1 MSSGDSS
8 RFPPRSVATD
18 ANSSC
23 PAREYAPVVDSETP
37 ATGPVVDQFVVVI
50 TTAAFDA
57 SLAFY
62 RDVIGLEVVDEWT
75 DAGHGAVL
83 SAGGPARVELIDLPD
98 RARPVDTDSLFI
110 GLQVAEIDGLHARA
124 RAAGHEIIREPAD
137 RPWGGRGF
145 VVRDPNGVAVNI
157 YTAYDR

>member
-1 MSSGDSS
+1 VSGA
-8 RFPPRSVATD
+8 V
-18 ANSSC
+18 
-23 PAREYAPVVDSETP
+23 SE
-37 ATGPVVDQFVVVI
+37 FVVVI

-62 RDVIGLEVVDEWT
+62 RDVIGLQVVEEWT

-83 SAGGPARVELIDLPD
+83 SAGGPARVELIDLPE
-98 RARPVDTDSLFI
+98 RERVETESIFI
-110 GLQVAEIDGLHARA
+110 GLKVAAIEGLYERVV
-124 RAAGHEIIREPAD
+124 AGDHEIVREPAD

>member
-1 MSSGDSS
+1 MD
-8 RFPPRSVATD
+8 
-18 ANSSC
+18 NK
-23 PAREYAPVVDSETP
+23 
-37 ATGPVVDQFVVVI
+37 VDQFVVVI
-50 TTAAFDA
+50 TTGAFDA

-62 RDVIGLEVVDEWT
+62 RDVIGLELVEEWT

-83 SAGGPARVELIDLPD
+83 SAGGPARVELIDLPE
-98 RARPVDTDSLFI
+98 RARVDTDSLFI
-110 GLQVAEIDGLHARA
+110 GLQVPGIDGLYERA
-124 RAAGHEIIREPAD
+124 KAAGHEITREPAD

>member
-1 MSSGDSS
+1 MDS
-8 RFPPRSVATD
+8 
-18 ANSSC
+18 
-23 PAREYAPVVDSETP
+23 PA
-37 ATGPVVDQFVVVI
+37 VDQFVVVI
-50 TTAAFDA
+50 TTRAFDA

-62 RDVIGLEVVDEWT
+62 RDVIGLEVVEEWT

-83 SAGGPARVELIDLPD
+83 SAGGPARVELIDLPE
-98 RARPVDTDSLFI
+98 RAPVDTDSLFI
-110 GLQVAEIDGLHARA
+110 GLQVPAIDGLYERA
-124 RAAGHEIIREPAD
+124 TAAGHEIVREPTD